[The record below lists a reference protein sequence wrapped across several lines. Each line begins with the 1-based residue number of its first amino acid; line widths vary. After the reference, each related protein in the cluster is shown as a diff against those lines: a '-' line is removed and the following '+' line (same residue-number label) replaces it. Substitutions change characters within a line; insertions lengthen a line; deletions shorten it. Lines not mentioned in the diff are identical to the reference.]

1 MTEQLTPAQQDRYA
15 ALAARMEH
23 GDLSPIDTTPDIEG
37 EPDFDALLDGVEI
50 DQTAPTPQ
58 PAPGAATVTAAEV
71 RARLGRPGLDG
82 SAGAGRSPRRQV
94 RLPHDLDQL
103 LDQRA
108 AEQHRTPSELMR
120 DAIDRYLHAS

>member
-1 MTEQLTPAQQDRYA
+1 MTEQLAPAEQDRYA
-15 ALAARMEH
+15 ALSARMEH
-23 GDLSPIDTTPDIEG
+23 GDLSPIDTRAASDA
-37 EPDFDALLDGVEI
+37 EPDFDALLEGI
-50 DQTAPTPQ
+50 DVDETAPTP
-58 PAPGAATVTAAEV
+58 PPDPGAVTAAEV
-71 RARLGRPGLDG
+71 RARLGRPSLDG
-82 SAGAGRSPRRQV
+82 SAGSGRSPRRQV